1 MDPVTQLNTIIRI
14 CQTARE
20 HDTRTNVTHARTLLQ
35 ELDAYLERVSTVR
48 DSQRLIEN
56 LARELS

>member
-20 HDTRTNVTHARTLLQ
+20 RDTRTNVAHARTLLQ